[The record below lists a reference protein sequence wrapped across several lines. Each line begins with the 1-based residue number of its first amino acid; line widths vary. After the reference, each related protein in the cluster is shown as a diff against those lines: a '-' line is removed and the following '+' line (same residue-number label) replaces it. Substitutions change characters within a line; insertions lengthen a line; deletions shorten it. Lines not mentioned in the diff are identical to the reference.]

1 MNTTPKGSALTWP
14 VLALLVNASTWGLTW
29 WPMRY
34 FESVGLHSLWTTSAI
49 FGLACVVI
57 AATRPASIRG
67 VLRAPWLWGLALV
80 SGVTNSAFNWGVTV
94 GEVVRV
100 VLLFYL
106 MPVWAA
112 LLARWLLGEPLTPG
126 VVIRAGLAL
135 IGAGVVLW
143 DPAVGLP
150 LPASLGDGLGIVGGM
165 GFALVNII
173 LRRQAGTPATDRALA
188 MSVGGLIIP
197 LLLTPVLLS
206 ADLIGL
212 PPPLAAHWV
221 QALIGFALVMLVAN
235 LMLQYGAARLPSRVT
250 SIVLLSEVLVAA
262 LSAAWFAG
270 EALGP
275 QVLAGGS
282 LILLASLLAA
292 RAR

>member
-49 FGLACVVI
+49 FGFACVVI

-126 VVIRAGLAL
+126 VVVRAGLAL